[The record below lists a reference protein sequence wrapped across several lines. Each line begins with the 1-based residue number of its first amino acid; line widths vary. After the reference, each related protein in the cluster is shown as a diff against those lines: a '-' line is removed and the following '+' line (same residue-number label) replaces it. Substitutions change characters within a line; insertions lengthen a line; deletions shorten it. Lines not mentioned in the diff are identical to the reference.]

1 MLSTIRSWL
10 LRRRKTAAADAAD
23 DARTIHIHEDNWG
36 MRNLYPLAAQS
47 EALADLQEATAAGEK
62 NRDPSGFG
70 WTDVHVIK
78 PPSTTYVDAGLLLS
92 NAIAAL
98 DGIMPR
104 VRRFQAGTFGSTGNP
119 FGSYEEDAWCF
130 GFHEG
135 CYLKLEP
142 AGDHVE
148 RIWFDLSRR
157 ARPEQTA
164 ALRRAIEAINRLA
177 PSIVADYFLDV
188 AVSVGY
194 TNQLDRYFAAFELSS
209 ADT

>member
-78 PPSTTYVDAGLLLS
+78 PPSTTYVDAVS
-92 NAIAAL
+92 AVT
-98 DGIMPR
+98 P
-104 VRRFQAGTFGSTGNP
+104 
-119 FGSYEEDAWCF
+119 
-130 GFHEG
+130 
-135 CYLKLEP
+135 LEK
-142 AGDHVE
+142 
-148 RIWFDLSRR
+148 
-157 ARPEQTA
+157 
-164 ALRRAIEAINRLA
+164 
-177 PSIVADYFLDV
+177 
-188 AVSVGY
+188 
-194 TNQLDRYFAAFELSS
+194 
-209 ADT
+209 